1 MRGERRRYFR
11 LEVSI
16 APASIRRIDARG
28 HVLGAIDARIAQI
41 SGGGAQLSVRT
52 GRLLPGHRLALEF
65 VLADEAFALAGHVVR
80 TDEGTESGA
89 VIGVAF
95 DELDANARRRLVAS
109 MNEHRRRHEPQSPRA
124 AHRLR

>member
-1 MRGERRRYFR
+1 
-11 LEVSI
+11 VSI
-16 APASIRRIDARG
+16 APDSIRRIDARG
-28 HVLGAIDARIAQI
+28 HLLGAIDARIAQI
-41 SGGGAQLSVRT
+41 SGGGARLSVRT

-80 TDEGTESGA
+80 TDEGTESGGV

-95 DELDANARRRLVAS
+95 DELDANARRRLVAA

-124 AHRLR
+124 ARRLR